1 MTKNEKYIVENIA
14 RSINHIINYHN
25 KNLTNTQLWCLTDVL
40 GNLKLLLGKQP
51 NEMIQGVEIHP
62 FLKTAIARP
71 KPC

>member
-51 NEMIQGVEIHP
+51 NEMI
-62 FLKTAIARP
+62 
-71 KPC
+71 